1 MDDEEYGDP
10 IDDEDDGEFSKSSAE
25 FENFQSYLPKD
36 QRMFHGH

>member
-1 MDDEEYGDP
+1 MVDEEYGDP

-25 FENFQSYLPKD
+25 FEKLQSYLPKD